1 MRAILRGMN
10 IMATVKQGQVGQVG
24 QVGRVGQVGQ
34 MGRDSHDVRTEHLND
49 AACWNAVVDHDRDA
63 DGLFV
68 YAVRSTGVYCRPSCP
83 SRRPRRDR
91 VAFFETP
98 VAARDAGFRACLR
111 CKPDAI
117 AASADPWIDKVRR
130 ACVYLSN
137 VDGHP
142 ALATLAA
149 RLGGSPYHLQ
159 RNFKRLVGVTP
170 REYAEAWRLGKVKRT
185 LRQADDI
192 TGAMLDAGYGSS
204 SRFYERA
211 VPKLGMAPSAYR
223 RGGAGTNI
231 RYAIVESPHGV
242 LGRLLVAAT
251 SRGVCAVAMGSS
263 DAELT
268 RILARE
274 YPAASIAADAGGL
287 AQSTTAIVAHLA
299 GREPRLDLPL
309 DIQATAFQ
317 WQVWQAL
324 AAIPYGQTRTY
335 GEVAAAIGRPSAV
348 RAVARACASNPVA
361 LAIPCHRVVPAAGGT
376 GGYRWGAARK
386 QALLRHEGQAGQVG
400 REGQVGQVGQ
410 VGRDE
415 QVRQQRRARR

>member
-1 MRAILRGMN
+1 
-10 IMATVKQGQVGQVG
+10 
-24 QVGRVGQVGQ
+24 
-34 MGRDSHDVRTEHLND
+34 LND
-49 AACWNAVVDHDRDA
+49 ATRWNAVVGHDRDA

-68 YAVRSTGVYCRPSCP
+68 YGVRSTGIYCRPSCP

-98 VAARDAGFRACLR
+98 AAARTAGFRACLR
-111 CKPDAI
+111 CAPDATMP
-117 AASADPWIDKVRR
+117 AADPWIEKIRR

-159 RNFKRLVGVTP
+159 RNFKRLVGVSP
-170 REYAEAWRLGKVKRT
+170 REYAEACRLGKVKRS
-185 LRQADDI
+185 LRQAGEV
-192 TGAMLDAGYGSS
+192 TGAMFDAGYGSS

-211 VPKLGMAPSAYR
+211 VPKLGMAPSVYK
-223 RGGAGTNI
+223 RGGAGMHIHYT
-231 RYAIVESPHGV
+231 IVESPNGA

-268 RILARE
+268 RGLSRE
-274 YPAASIAADAGGL
+274 YPAATIARDTSGL
-287 AQSTTAIVAHLA
+287 AQWANAVVAHLA

-309 DIQATAFQ
+309 DVQATAFQ

-324 AAIPYGQTRTY
+324 AGIPYGETRTY
-335 GEVAAAIGRPSAV
+335 GEVAASIGRPRAV
-348 RAVARACASNPVA
+348 RAVARACATNPVA
-361 LAIPCHRVVPAAGGT
+361 LAIPCHRVVPAAGGE
-376 GGYRWGAARK
+376 GGYRWGVARK
-386 QALLRHEGQAGQVG
+386 KTLLRQEG
-400 REGQVGQVGQ
+400 RVGQVGQ
-410 VGRDE
+410 VGR
-415 QVRQQRRARR
+415 RQEEKGRENSVGREGK